1 MGISIILK
9 FRLYNHKEIGY
20 DFKMRT
26 TFDKLPFLSMIS
38 DASPF
43 FLSTAHYDILIQVYI
58 YWLYLL
64 SHSSYLFKTIVS
76 QGFHIDE
83 V

>member
-43 FLSTAHYDILIQVYI
+43 FYPLHIMISLYKYI
-58 YWLYLL
+58 YTGYTCYRT
-64 SHSSYLFKTIVS
+64 H
-76 QGFHIDE
+76 HICLKQ
-83 V
+83 